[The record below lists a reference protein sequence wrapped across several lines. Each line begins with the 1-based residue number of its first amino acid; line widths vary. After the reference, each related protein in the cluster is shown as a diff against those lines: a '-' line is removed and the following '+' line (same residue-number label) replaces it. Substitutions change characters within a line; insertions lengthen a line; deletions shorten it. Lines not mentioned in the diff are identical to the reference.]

1 MQAPTIGSR
10 MLFEFERHG
19 PLLDIAWNEARARQA
34 IQLIVDDTERARGTS
49 GKWPL
54 HPLDDDGDEPPS
66 GFKALYLGS
75 AGVLWALWYLQ
86 REGAV
91 GLTLDP
97 TVGIERVAAAY
108 RADPDTGS
116 VVPSY
121 FLGEVGVL
129 LVTWLLTQS
138 GTVADRIYDAV
149 KANIPNPTNEALWA
163 APGTMLA
170 AWHLWEATGEQR
182 WRDLFLENV
191 EQLWQ
196 TWVFD
201 PKAQCYLWTQDL
213 YGRVVQYLGAGHGFV
228 GNAFALLKGASVLD
242 DDRRDELYDRCVSTL
257 RATKEVDDDGAV
269 NWRPGTFEPRPGG
282 PSTLMQW
289 CHGAPGVVTAMA
301 DFPLQRSPEMET
313 MLLGAGNAVWK
324 AGPLTKGYGLC
335 HGTAGNGYA
344 FLKLYERTSDPMWL
358 ERARSFA
365 MHSLEQRTQM
375 REHYGRG
382 RHTLWTGDAGLA
394 VYVWHCIQGFAGLPT
409 LDFVQ

>member
-1 MQAPTIGSR
+1 
-10 MLFEFERHG
+10 MLFEPNRHE
-19 PLLDIAWNEARARQA
+19 PLLRTAWDGPRVREV
-34 IQLIVDDTERARGTS
+34 IQSIVGDAERARGS
-49 GKWPL
+49 NDNWPL
-54 HPLDDDGDEPPS
+54 HPLDDEGDEPRS

-75 AGVLWALWYLQ
+75 AGVLWALSYLQ

-91 GLTLDP
+91 DLTLDP
-97 TVGIERVAAAY
+97 TIAIERVTAAY

-129 LVTWLLTQS
+129 LATWLLTQS
-138 GTVADRIYDAV
+138 RAVADQIYVSV
-149 KANIPNPTNEALWA
+149 KANIPNTTNEALWA

-196 TWVFD
+196 TWILD
-201 PKAQCYLWTQDL
+201 PTAQCYLWTQDL
-213 YGRVVQYLGAGHGFV
+213 YGKTVQYLGAGHGFA
-228 GNAFALLKGASVLD
+228 GNAFALLKGANLLD
-242 DDRRDELYDRCVSTL
+242 AERRDELYDRCVATL
-257 RATKEVDDDGAV
+257 RATRVVDADGAV
-269 NWRPGTFEPRPGG
+269 NWPPGTYQPRPGG
-282 PSTLMQW
+282 PSMLMQW
-289 CHGAPGVVTAMA
+289 CHGAPGVVTSMA
-301 DFPLQRSPEMET
+301 DFPRQRSAEMES
-313 MLLGAGNAVWK
+313 MLLGAGEAIWK

-344 FLKLYERTSDPMWL
+344 FLKLYERTGDPIWL

-365 MHSLEQRTQM
+365 MHSIEQRQQL
-375 REHYGRG
+375 RERYGQG

-394 VYVWHCIQGFAGLPT
+394 VYVWHCIKGFTGLPT
-409 LDFVQ
+409 LDFV